1 MFGTSGILSYSQ
13 LKFKG
18 RIQNNMDG
26 FRLVQKSPFFPLKVF
41 LSWLDIQLN
50 IKYTKCRQIHLVL
63 NSAIQCYMTM
73 MHFISDLSRNND
85 IKALVRTTLLSLMHI
100 ILCFM
105 ICIYLLNNS
114 ISVQTNIRVT
124 MLGLSLRLLLSQF

>member
-26 FRLVQKSPFFPLKVF
+26 FRLVQKSAFFPLKVF

-50 IKYTKCRQIHLVL
+50 IKNIKCRQIHLVL
-63 NSAIQCYMTM
+63 NSAIQCYTTM

-85 IKALVRTTLLSLMHI
+85 IKVLVRTTLLSLMHI